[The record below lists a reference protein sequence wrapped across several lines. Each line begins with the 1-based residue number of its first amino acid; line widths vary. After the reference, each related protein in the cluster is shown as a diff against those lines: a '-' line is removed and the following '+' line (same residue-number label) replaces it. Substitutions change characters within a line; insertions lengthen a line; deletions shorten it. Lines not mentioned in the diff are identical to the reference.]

1 MTDADRPEAAPA
13 PRQPVVEPTEA
24 PLVSVIMPAFNQ
36 SRYIRAA
43 LESVF
48 AQTYRPVE
56 VIVVDDGST
65 DDTPAILAAHAD
77 RVVGVRQANAGPA
90 AARNSALAHARGDFI
105 AFLDADDLWHERKI
119 ERQMARFGA
128 WPQLEISVC
137 MVENFWDGD
146 PAVEAERFRERGYEK
161 VMAGIVVQALLA
173 RRAVFDRVGSF
184 DTRFR
189 FCEDTDW
196 YLRAAES
203 KAVVEFLPETLG
215 YRRVHDANMT
225 RIWPKVRV
233 DTMVDV
239 VKASIDRK
247 RGRTRNQDRV
257 R

>member
-1 MTDADRPEAAPA
+1 MAEADRPEAAPVQCRPA
-13 PRQPVVEPTEA
+13 AE

-36 SRYIRAA
+36 SRYIGAA

-56 VIVVDDGST
+56 VVVVDDGST
-65 DDTPAILAAHAD
+65 DDTPAILAARAD

-90 AARNSALAHARGDFI
+90 AARNTALAHVQGDFI
-105 AFLDADDLWHERKI
+105 AFLDADDLWHERKL
-119 ERQMARFGA
+119 ERQMARFRA

-173 RRAVFDRVGSF
+173 RRAVFDRVGPF

-189 FCEDTDW
+189 FGEDTDW

-203 KAVVEFLPETLG
+203 KAVAELLPEVLG
-215 YRRVHDANMT
+215 YRRVHDGNMT

-247 RGRTRNQDRV
+247 RGRAPDRLP
-257 R
+257 